1 MFKSVTSD
9 TESIL
14 AVTHYGTVRKTSLV
28 LPAYSQASVSAAWLQ
43 SGDGVRIIAL
53 LAGQMVLAAGRTA
66 LAAVK
71 SGFPDVA
78 RLMSLYTAAMVV
90 MLPRAPAV

>member
-1 MFKSVTSD
+1 M
-9 TESIL
+9 
-14 AVTHYGTVRKTSLV
+14 
-28 LPAYSQASVSAAWLQ
+28 
-43 SGDGVRIIAL
+43 RIIAL

-78 RLMSLYTAAMVV
+78 RLMSLYTATMVV